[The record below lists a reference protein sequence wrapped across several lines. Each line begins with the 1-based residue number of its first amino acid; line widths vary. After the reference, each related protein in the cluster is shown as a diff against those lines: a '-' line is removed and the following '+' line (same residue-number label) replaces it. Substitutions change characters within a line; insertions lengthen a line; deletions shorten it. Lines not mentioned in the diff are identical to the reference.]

1 MLNTAEEKGDF
12 SFNIMDEIFV
22 STNYQEGMSGAY
34 AIIKKMCNLNKCLN
48 IITTHFDV
56 LAGMDEVK
64 VDKQYFDIEIDE
76 NDNIISDYKIKS
88 GVSKKHLALKLL
100 KKKGFDASIIADA
113 EYLYEKLQG
122 FDTKKKDVKEEEK
135 KCVVEDS
142 VVVVGDVIEDGVVV
156 GDVVVGDVVVGD
168 VVVGDKVVVED
179 VVDKHKKEESINLD
193 DIDLGLDTTNI

>member
-1 MLNTAEEKGDF
+1 
-12 SFNIMDEIFV
+12 V
-22 STNYQEGMSGAY
+22 
-34 AIIKKMCNLNKCLN
+34 N

-76 NDNIISDYKIKS
+76 NDTIISDYKIKS

-122 FDTKKKDVKEEEK
+122 FDTKKKNVKEEEK
-135 KCVVEDS
+135 EKECVIKDMIEYVIVVEKGS
-142 VVVVGDVIEDGVVV
+142 IDGE
-156 GDVVVGDVVVGD
+156 
-168 VVVGDKVVVED
+168 VVVED
-179 VVDKHKKEESINLD
+179 IIVEKEKEETINLD
-193 DIDLGLDTTNI
+193 DIDIELDTTNI

>member
-1 MLNTAEEKGDF
+1 M
-12 SFNIMDEIFV
+12 
-22 STNYQEGMSGAY
+22 
-34 AIIKKMCNLNKCLN
+34 N

-76 NDNIISDYKIKS
+76 NDTIISDYKIKS

-122 FDTKKKDVKEEEK
+122 FDTKKKNVKEEIETETETEG
-135 KCVVEDS
+135 VVIKDIVIEDS
-142 VVVVGDVIEDGVVV
+142 VEDVIID
-156 GDVVVGDVVVGD
+156 
-168 VVVGDKVVVED
+168 
-179 VVDKHKKEESINLD
+179 KEEKDKNIILE
-193 DIDLGLDTTNI
+193 DIVIDTKTISSLNH

>member
-1 MLNTAEEKGDF
+1 M
-12 SFNIMDEIFV
+12 
-22 STNYQEGMSGAY
+22 
-34 AIIKKMCNLNKCLN
+34 NKCLN

-76 NDNIISDYKIKS
+76 NDTIISDYKIKS

-122 FDTKKKDVKEEEK
+122 FDTKKKNVKEE
-135 KCVVEDS
+135 
-142 VVVVGDVIEDGVVV
+142 IETETETEGVVI
-156 GDVVVGDVVVGD
+156 
-168 VVVGDKVVVED
+168 KEVVVED
-179 VVDKHKKEESINLD
+179 IVEDVIIDKEEKDKNIILE
-193 DIDLGLDTTNI
+193 DIVLDTKTISSLNH

>member
-1 MLNTAEEKGDF
+1 
-12 SFNIMDEIFV
+12 
-22 STNYQEGMSGAY
+22 
-34 AIIKKMCNLNKCLN
+34 MCNLNKCLN

-76 NDNIISDYKIKS
+76 NDTIISDYKIKS

-122 FDTKKKDVKEEEK
+122 FDTKKKNVKEEK
-135 KCVVEDS
+135 D
-142 VVVVGDVIEDGVVV
+142 VVVVVEGVVIKDIV
-156 GDVVVGDVVVGD
+156 IKDS
-168 VVVGDKVVVED
+168 VED
-179 VVDKHKKEESINLD
+179 VIIDKEEKDKNINLE
-193 DIDLGLDTTNI
+193 DIVLDTKTISSLNN

>member
-1 MLNTAEEKGDF
+1 
-12 SFNIMDEIFV
+12 V
-22 STNYQEGMSGAY
+22 
-34 AIIKKMCNLNKCLN
+34 N

-76 NDNIISDYKIKS
+76 NDTIISDYKIKS

-122 FDTKKKDVKEEEK
+122 FDTKKKNVKEEIETETETEG
-135 KCVVEDS
+135 VVIKDIVIEDS
-142 VVVVGDVIEDGVVV
+142 VEDVIID
-156 GDVVVGDVVVGD
+156 
-168 VVVGDKVVVED
+168 
-179 VVDKHKKEESINLD
+179 KEEKDKNIILE
-193 DIDLGLDTTNI
+193 DIVIDTKTISSLNH